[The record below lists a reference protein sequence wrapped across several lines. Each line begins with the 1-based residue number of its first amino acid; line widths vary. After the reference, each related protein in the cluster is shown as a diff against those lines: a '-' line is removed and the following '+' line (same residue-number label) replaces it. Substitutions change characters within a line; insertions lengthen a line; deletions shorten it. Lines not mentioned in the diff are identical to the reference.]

1 VVARAIVLAAVAIG
15 KTMLDHGY
23 DPPMHVISAARTG
36 LMSWDADWY
45 RRIADHGY
53 ARVSSSGLR
62 FFPLYPVMGRGLSF
76 LFGGHTD
83 WALLLIANAFALLLG
98 ALVHAL
104 VMLERGDAGL
114 ARRAAWLTALAPPA
128 FVLVMGYSEP
138 LFLCLAVAAFI
149 WMRQGRWWWVAGAG
163 LLAGLTRPVGLLL
176 VVPIAIVAVRG
187 GARGP
192 IAARLAAVLAPLAG
206 TAAFLGW
213 VGVRFGDPTLPFR
226 VQNIDGLRGRTVS
239 PLATGAHAVTGLL
252 TGAAG
257 RQLHFLWV
265 VVAVAL
271 VVVVFLQWPLEYGAY
286 AALTVLAGLSAQ
298 HLGSFERYAY
308 GAFPL
313 VLAGAGLTRTVRGER
328 VLLLLSGAAM
338 GAYAVAAYVGAYV
351 P

>member
-1 VVARAIVLAAVAIG
+1 VARAIVLAALVAGNAI
-15 KTMLDHGY
+15 LRRGY
-23 DPPMHVISAARTG
+23 DPPMHVVSAGHTG

-53 ARVSSSGLR
+53 AGVGHSGLR
-62 FFPLYPVMGRGLSF
+62 FFPLYPLLGRGLSF
-76 LFGGHTD
+76 LLDGHTG
-83 WALLLIANAFALLLG
+83 WALLLIANALALLLG
-98 ALVHAL
+98 ALVHML
-104 VMLERGDAGL
+104 VMLERGDAVL

-138 LFLCLAVAAFI
+138 LFLCFAVAAFI
-149 WMRQGRWWWVAGAG
+149 WMTQGRWWWVAGAG

-176 VVPIAIVAVRG
+176 VVPIAIVAGRG

-192 IAARLAAVLAPLAG
+192 VAARVAAVLAPLAG
-206 TAAFLGW
+206 TAAFLAW

-226 VQNIDGLRGRTVS
+226 VQNIEGLRGHTVS
-239 PLATGAHAVTGLL
+239 PLATVAHVAGGLL
-252 TGAAG
+252 TGEAG
-257 RQLHFLWV
+257 QQLHSVWV
-265 VVAVAL
+265 VGAVAL

-286 AALTVLAGLSAQ
+286 AALTVLAALSAQ

-313 VLAGAGLTRTVRGER
+313 VLAGAGLIRSVRVERTVL
-328 VLLLLSGAAM
+328 VLSGAAM